1 MSDEW
6 FVRVQGKEYGPVSTD
21 TLREWKGEGRLI
33 RENELRRADEERW
46 IAAGQFPEIFDEVEP
61 PPAPPEPTSR
71 ARTWQEIFG
80 ATFWIY
86 RRGFARFMVFGLLS
100 ALPLFVLQWTLPKL
114 PFPDFFSETPA
125 AIPAQTLPPISVFM
139 LLLFLATL
147 PISIAGMQFVADD
160 LLRGTTRSFAAQFS
174 AALARWSGMLGAGLL
189 VYGSYFF
196 WIFAPFAAM
205 LAVIGGGISALSLLL
220 YLLIGAFMVYMIGR
234 LFVNFLF
241 WEQVIALSPHRG
253 LMALRESKELA
264 RSVRHGPRLDRPLYR
279 GVIIA
284 SVWLL
289 LLIVLMLSVQLPFT
303 LMRFAGVSNPD
314 EAMALMQTLS
324 QAKTPDTLM
333 IVTDVAS
340 AIVNLLLRPLL
351 AASFVVLYYDA
362 RARAGRT
369 GDQ

>member
-1 MSDEW
+1 M
-6 FVRVQGKEYGPVSTD
+6 FY
-21 TLREWKGEGRLI
+21 
-33 RENELRRADEERW
+33 
-46 IAAGQFPEIFDEVEP
+46 
-61 PPAPPEPTSR
+61 
-71 ARTWQEIFG
+71 
-80 ATFWIY
+80 
-86 RRGFARFMVFGLLS
+86 GLLS
-100 ALPLFVLQWTLPKL
+100 AVPLFALQWTLPKL
-114 PFPDFFSETPA
+114 PFPDFSSEAPA
-125 AIPAQTLPPISVFM
+125 AIPAQTLPPISVCM
-139 LLLFLATL
+139 LLLFLAIL
-147 PISIAGMQFVADD
+147 PVSISGMQLVADD
-160 LLRGTTRSFAAQFS
+160 LLRGVTRSFAAQFS
-174 AALARWSGMLGAGLL
+174 AALARWGGMLGTGVL

-205 LAVIGGGISALSLLL
+205 LAVISSGISPLSLLL
-220 YLLIGAFMVYMIGR
+220 YLLIGAFMVYMIAR

-241 WEQVIALSPHRG
+241 WAQVVALSPHRG

-264 RSVRHGPRLDRPLYR
+264 RSVRHGPRLDRPLHR

-303 LMRFAGVSNPD
+303 LMRFGNVSSPD

-333 IVTDVAS
+333 IVADVAS

-362 RARAGRT
+362 RARAGRRNE
-369 GDQ
+369 Q